1 MLNCTTATGGRLAYP
16 TQMPELSTDLE
27 RNAGSLDRL
36 RALVEQL
43 SAADLER
50 SLGAD
55 WTVKTALGHLTY
67 WDQRQ
72 RAALALHLETG
83 TPLGTA
89 STPPLEDSD
98 DVSNVAITALANA
111 GDGELMR
118 AAVIEAAEGINALLE
133 TTDRGV
139 LAAILDS
146 PRAEIVQRWT
156 HREEHVAQI
165 EAGLSG

>member
-1 MLNCTTATGGRLAYP
+1 MADP
-16 TQMPELSTDLE
+16 TPDLE
-27 RNAGSLDRL
+27 RNAASLDRL
-36 RALVEQL
+36 RALVARL
-43 SAADLER
+43 SVADLDR

-83 TPLGTA
+83 RPFGTDV
-89 STPPLEDSD
+89 TPPLEDSD
-98 DVSNVAITALANA
+98 EVTNIAITALANA
-111 GDGELMR
+111 GDGERMR

-133 TTDRGV
+133 GADRAV
-139 LAAILDS
+139 LGAILDS
-146 PRAEIVQRWT
+146 PRSEIVRRWE

-165 EAGLSG
+165 EGGLGG

>member
-1 MLNCTTATGGRLAYP
+1 MADLT
-16 TQMPELSTDLE
+16 TDLQ
-27 RNAGSLDRL
+27 RNAQSLSRL
-36 RALVEQL
+36 RDLVARL
-43 SAADLER
+43 TSDDLGR

-55 WTVKTALGHLTY
+55 WTATTALGHLTY

-83 TPLGTA
+83 RPFGTEP
-89 STPPLEDSD
+89 TPPLEDSD
-98 DVSNVAITALANA
+98 DVTNVAISALANA
-111 GDGELMR
+111 GNGELMR

-133 TTDRGV
+133 GADRGV

-146 PRAEIVQRWT
+146 PRSEIVRRWE

-165 EAGLSG
+165 EAGLVG